1 MNDSLKGHEVKAPV
15 ITLDNTQ
22 LRDHVAGLVRQ
33 SVEDTLNA
41 LLDAEADRLCKA
53 QKYERNDERISTR
66 AGHYERDFQTT
77 AGSVRLRMPKLRQI
91 PFETQ
96 IIERYKRRESSI

>member
-1 MNDSLKGHEVKAPV
+1 MENSLKDEKTKVPT

-41 LLDAEADRLCKA
+41 LLDAEADRLRKA
-53 QKYERNDERISTR
+53 QKYERNDERVSTH
-66 AGHYERDFQTT
+66 ACHYEREFQTT
-77 AGSVRLRMPKLRQI
+77 AGSVQLRMPK
-91 PFETQ
+91 
-96 IIERYKRRESSI
+96 